1 MPQLDLNAYPT
12 QLFWLTLLL
21 TLSYWA
27 LHLIAIP
34 SILITLRLRERSLRL
49 INITSKKFL
58 ERLQLINNKYYTF
71 VQVRIKKIISFFTRV
86 QKVITFFL
94 QTQQAN
100 INLYVT
106 NVLSVMNHALVT
118 RAVTR
123 ARLRTKRRRF
133 GYKTKMPIWFW
144 TQIPKTINKLP
155 IIRPAAHLYY
165 TAEKIRN
172 KTLFNYTDYQKDS
185 WLTFITKKFNT
196 IFHLAMPF
204 APAIHPYDDFILS
217 IAFMSVFTF
226 VLTKYSATLMALLTN
241 PYIDDIRKK
250 FVHALSDVSLSG
262 IRVKQIVLRYIN
274 LVNDIRD
281 TYQISIKN
289 FTGQHKYPVKFFIPE
304 ETKVS
309 TDGKIKL

>member
-49 INITSKKFL
+49 INITSKKSL

-106 NVLSVMNHALVT
+106 NVLS
-118 RAVTR
+118 
-123 ARLRTKRRRF
+123 
-133 GYKTKMPIWFW
+133 
-144 TQIPKTINKLP
+144 
-155 IIRPAAHLYY
+155 
-165 TAEKIRN
+165 
-172 KTLFNYTDYQKDS
+172 
-185 WLTFITKKFNT
+185 
-196 IFHLAMPF
+196 
-204 APAIHPYDDFILS
+204 
-217 IAFMSVFTF
+217 
-226 VLTKYSATLMALLTN
+226 
-241 PYIDDIRKK
+241 
-250 FVHALSDVSLSG
+250 
-262 IRVKQIVLRYIN
+262 
-274 LVNDIRD
+274 
-281 TYQISIKN
+281 
-289 FTGQHKYPVKFFIPE
+289 
-304 ETKVS
+304 
-309 TDGKIKL
+309 